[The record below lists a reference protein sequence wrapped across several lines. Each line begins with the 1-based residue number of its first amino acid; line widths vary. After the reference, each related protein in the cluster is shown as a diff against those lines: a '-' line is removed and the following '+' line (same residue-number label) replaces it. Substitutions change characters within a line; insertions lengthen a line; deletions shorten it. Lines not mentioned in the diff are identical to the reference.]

1 MSCLVMMSRMILIFS
16 GISIGI
22 AAKRDHYISTESYWT
37 ENGGEVNDNFSMN
50 MAGMGRLGPVSP
62 VSATASGASPS
73 AFT

>member
-1 MSCLVMMSRMILIFS
+1 MHKLTENFDDNILPTEA
-16 GISIGI
+16 GT
-22 AAKRDHYISTESYWT
+22 KDPYMEDHYISTESYWT

-50 MAGMGRLGPVSP
+50 MAGMGRFGPVSP